1 MALARSYRWIGFAA
15 VVALI
20 AAAHAVSSWTWTRH
34 AGWEEI
40 ADGAFLVKPYLQW
53 GAGPQPGLPLE
64 VEVLWQGADCDESW
78 ALEVTAGDTDAREEW
93 VAVGPLVVR
102 QLAIEGLRRRR
113 LYRGTASVRAPG
125 GEFRYRVKCAG
136 VPVFEAHAH
145 APWTEPHLHRFV
157 VFGDGGAD
165 TSAQRE
171 VAYQAYQA
179 RPDFVLITGD
189 LVYYKGSLG
198 EYLHHFFPV
207 YNSDKATPASG
218 APLLRQTLV
227 LAAAGNHDLIERDL
241 DRCPDGLAFYLL
253 WSLPLNGPIGT
264 PGAANTSVLKGMPAR
279 QRAFL
284 DAAGPAYPRMANY
297 SFDYG
302 GTHWTVLDTNAYADW
317 TDPELR
323 AWLERDLTSEAAR
336 KADWRFVAFHQPPF
350 HSAREHAEEQ
360 RSRVLVDLFEKAGV
374 DIVFCGHIHNYERTY
389 PLRFSAARTADGKTF
404 AVEPDGRLAGRWT
417 LDTAYDGV
425 THTRPDGIIYVVSG
439 GGGARLYS
447 RERHDDATSWQ
458 EYTARF
464 IANTHSLTVVD
475 VAADRLTLRQVSA
488 GGEELDRF
496 VVTRGVSPAPAEA
509 AAGSA
514 TSP

>member
-1 MALARSYRWIGFAA
+1 MAVARSKRWIGFAA
-15 VVALI
+15 VAALVVVANAL
-20 AAAHAVSSWTWTRH
+20 SSWTWR

-40 ADGAFLVKPYLQW
+40 GDGVFLVKPYVQW
-53 GAGPQPGLPLE
+53 GTAARPDSPQGL
-64 VEVLWQGADCDESW
+64 EVLWQGADRDESW
-78 ALEVTAGDTDAREEW
+78 ALEVQSAGDNDTHGEW
-93 VAVGPLVVR
+93 VAMGPPAVR
-102 QLAIEGLRRRR
+102 RLAIQGLKPRR
-113 LYRGTASVRAPG
+113 LYRGTLTRTSEAPG
-125 GEFRYRVKCAG
+125 GAFGYRVQRGG
-136 VPVFEAHAH
+136 VPVFEARAH
-145 APWTEPHLHRFV
+145 APWHERHPHRFV

-165 TSAQRE
+165 TAAQRE
-171 VAYQAYQA
+171 VAYQTYQA

-189 LVYYKGSLG
+189 LVYYKGSFS
-198 EYLHHFFPV
+198 EYLHHFFPI
-207 YNSDKATPASG
+207 YNSDSAAPASG

-227 LAAAGNHDLIERDL
+227 LATAGNHDLIERDL

-264 PGAANTSVLKGMPAR
+264 PGAANTSIPKGAPAR

-284 DAAGPAYPRMANY
+284 DVAGPAYPRMANY
-297 SFDYG
+297 AFDYG
-302 GTHWTVLDTNAYADW
+302 GTHWTVLDTNAYVDW

-323 AWLERDLTSEAAR
+323 AWLARDLASEAAR

-389 PLRFSAARTADGKTF
+389 PLRFAAARTADGKTF
-404 AVEPDGRLAGRWT
+404 AVDAEGRVPGRWT
-417 LDTAYDGV
+417 LDTTYDGV

-447 RERHDDATSWQ
+447 RERHADPASWQ
-458 EYTARF
+458 EFTAKF

-475 VAADRLTLRQVSA
+475 VATDRLTLRQVSA
-488 GGEELDRF
+488 TGEELDRF
-496 VVTRGVSPAPAEA
+496 VVTRDASP
-509 AAGSA
+509 
-514 TSP
+514 